1 MTQIGWFKRD
11 LRTADHRPLAEAA
24 KAGPVLPLYVV
35 EPALWR
41 QPDYAARH
49 WAFLRECLDELR
61 ADLAALGAPLV
72 TRVGPAVEVF
82 QALHDQIGIDGI
94 WSHQE
99 TGNAWT
105 FDRDKAVASWARGQG
120 IPWTQ
125 YQQHGIV
132 RGLKS
137 RSGWARRWDAFMQ
150 RPVTPAPGSLRQ
162 TASLDPGEIPAAQ
175 DLGLADDPCPG
186 RQAGGRTEALN
197 HLSSFL
203 EARGAAYHKEM
214 SSPLTAA
221 DSCSRLSA
229 HLAAGTLS
237 MREVTHAAW
246 RRLALVRSLPPAER
260 ESWPGAL
267 NAYIARLHWHCHFM
281 QKLEDEPAHEF
292 RNVHSGYDGLRDEDV
307 EPSRFAA
314 WADGRTGFPF
324 VDACMRSLQATGW
337 INFRMRA
344 MLMAFAAYHLWLHWR
359 QPGLHLARLF
369 TDYEP
374 GIHWNQVQMQSGTT
388 GINTV
393 RVYNPVKQ
401 SHDQN
406 PHGVFI
412 RRWVPELAQVPTAFI
427 HEPWRM
433 SPAEQSAAHCRIGID
448 YPERIVEHLS
458 AAKSAR
464 ERIYAVRRTPA
475 FREEANAIQA
485 RHGSRKSGI
494 ASQARRR
501 SRAHKRAG
509 EGGQTSLEL

>member
-1 MTQIGWFKRD
+1 MTQLVWFKRD
-11 LRTADHRPLAEAA
+11 LRTVDHRPLAEAA
-24 KAGPVLPLYVV
+24 VSGPVLPLYLV

-41 QPDYAARH
+41 QPDYAGRH
-49 WAFLRECLDELR
+49 WSFLRESLAELQVE
-61 ADLAALGAPLV
+61 LAGLGASLV
-72 TRVGPAVEVF
+72 VRVGPAVEVF

-105 FDRDKAVASWARGQG
+105 FERDKAVERWARAQG

-125 YQQHGIV
+125 FQQHGVV

-150 RPVTPAPGSLRQ
+150 RPVTPAPGGLRQ
-162 TASLDPGEIPAAQ
+162 AAGLDPGKIPAAR
-175 DLGLADDPCPG
+175 DLGLADDSCPG
-186 RQAGGRTEALN
+186 RQIGGRGEALDL
-197 HLSSFL
+197 LSSFL
-203 EARGAAYHKEM
+203 QARGAAYHKEM

-237 MREVTHAAW
+237 MREVAQAAW
-246 RRLALVRSLPPAER
+246 RRLEAVRSLPPDER

-267 NAYIARLHWHCHFM
+267 NAHIARLHWHCHFM
-281 QKLEDEPAHEF
+281 QKLEDEPAHEC

-307 EPSRFAA
+307 DPTRFAA

-324 VDACMRSLQATGW
+324 VDACMRSLRATGW

-359 QPGLHLARLF
+359 EPGLHLARLF

-401 SHDQN
+401 SRDHDA
-406 PHGVFI
+406 HGVFI
-412 RRWVPELAQVPTAFI
+412 RRWVPELAKVPAAFV

-433 SPAEQSAAHCRIGID
+433 SPLEQSAAHCRLGID
-448 YPERIVEHLS
+448 YPGPIVEHLS
-458 AAKSAR
+458 AAKCAR
-464 ERIYAVRRTPA
+464 ERIYAIRRTPA
-475 FREEANAIQA
+475 FREEADAIQA

-494 ASQARRR
+494 ASRARRPAQTR
-501 SRAHKRAG
+501 KRG
-509 EGGQTSLEL
+509 GNGGQASLKL